1 MASVTP
7 RQVGMGW
14 IPDHPDNR
22 DLMPSRLFIYYN
34 ERAMEGTVRQDA
46 SAQIRDGIKSVV
58 RLGVCPEPEWPY
70 SEPFDSQ
77 PSHQCYMSAMT
88 SPSSASSSATAGA
101 RPGATAPA
109 TAPSAFE
116 YL

>member
-46 SAQIRDGIKSVV
+46 GAQIRDGIKSVV
-58 RLGVCPEPEWPY
+58 RLGVCPEQEWPY

-77 PSHQCYMSAMT
+77 PSHQCYIDAKKNLVTKYFRIPPVVTNMVHCLAEGY
-88 SPSSASSSATAGA
+88 PFVFG
-101 RPGATAPA
+101 
-109 TAPSAFE
+109 
-116 YL
+116 